1 MDISSWIHK
10 GLPDRCPA
18 CGKTLHPKPDLLC
31 GEAPCP
37 YCGRLL
43 WFFVIKGEAHFLF
56 PEEVD
61 SLDKVELMMDMEEEY
76 FG

>member
-1 MDISSWIHK
+1 MDISSWIQK
-10 GLPDRCPA
+10 GSPDRCPA
-18 CGKTLHPKPDLLC
+18 CRKILRPKPDLLS

-43 WFFVIKGEAHFLF
+43 WFFVIKGETYFLF
-56 PEEVD
+56 PEDVD
-61 SLDKVELMMDMEEEY
+61 SLDKVELMIDLEEEN